1 MEESESESENNIEN
15 VSKTRHEFQENERER
30 EREECCSWT
39 PEVQREREKGMLF
52 LDCGSPVGAGL
63 CNDHKDPDLCIPM
76 FTCIYQRVDLS
87 HIIHKRERES
97 VFQISSL
104 NSLSI
109 ISQITKICKIEDRE

>member
-1 MEESESESENNIEN
+1 MEESESENNIEN

-30 EREECCSWT
+30 GMLFLDSGS
-39 PEVQREREKGMLF
+39 PEREREKGMLF

-87 HIIHKRERES
+87 HIIHK
-97 VFQISSL
+97 
-104 NSLSI
+104 
-109 ISQITKICKIEDRE
+109 